1 MKKTTY
7 QRLLVLA
14 WAVLMVLPMALFTSC
29 SESDEEVTEFDNW
42 QERNDTYFNE
52 VYSRA
57 KGINSGEWR
66 VFPKRSLNAEVA
78 TKAEDYIVV
87 QVLGS
92 GSGSDCPLYTDS
104 VSVHYSG
111 RLMPSASYPEG
122 YEFDKSWI
130 GSYQA
135 AVSKP
140 YSGRVYS
147 FVDGFATA
155 LQHMHVGDHW
165 KVYIPYQQGYGSSS
179 GSIPAYSTLI
189 FDLRL
194 AGCYKP

>member
-66 VFPKRSLNAEVA
+66 VFPKWSLNAEVA
-78 TKAEDYIVV
+78 TKADDFIVV
-87 QVLGS
+87 QVLES

-111 RLMPSASYPEG
+111 RLIPSASYPEG

-140 YSGRVYS
+140 YSGRV
-147 FVDGFATA
+147 
-155 LQHMHVGDHW
+155 
-165 KVYIPYQQGYGSSS
+165 
-179 GSIPAYSTLI
+179 
-189 FDLRL
+189 
-194 AGCYKP
+194 

>member
-1 MKKTTY
+1 MKKATY
-7 QRLLVLA
+7 QNILMLA
-14 WAVLMVLPMALFTSC
+14 WAVLTVLPMALLTSC
-29 SESDEEVTEFDNW
+29 SESDEEYTEFDNW

-52 VYSRA
+52 VYNRA
-57 KGINSGEWR
+57 KSINSGEWR
-66 VFPKRSLNAEVA
+66 VYLQWSLNEDVA
-78 TKAEDYIVV
+78 SKAEDHIVV
-87 QVLGS
+87 QVLES
-92 GSGSDCPLYTDS
+92 GTGSDCPLYTDS
-104 VSVHYSG
+104 VQIHYSG

-122 YEFDKSWI
+122 YEFDKSWV
-130 GSYQA
+130 STYNVA
-135 AVSKP
+135 TSKP

-165 KVYIPYQQGYGSSS
+165 KVYIPYRLGYGSSS
-179 GSIPAYSTLI
+179 SSIPAYSTLI